1 MCGHK
6 SSSLVLTLIFSNLY
20 LQQSTKIMKS
30 HLFIGALIMCLFTSL
45 PLFSFQNGFTGI
57 WEFSDEDRDTFLVQ
71 IAEDHTVSST
81 YAKGKNTIVPKKG
94 FWRVNGNELHIL
106 YNNGWMDILRSTKS
120 GYNKTAFKPGETAD
134 KKGGATTVAF
144 KTGRKTIWGPISE
157 SDFTGYWKL
166 LDEHE
171 KPFYLHIQA
180 DHSARSTYSD
190 GANGLF
196 GEKGIWRFE
205 ENRVVIVYDSGWVDI
220 ISKNGGRLSKYS
232 YAPGQP
238 LGGNPDNTSTVER
251 ANMEEL
257 GVKR

>member
-1 MCGHK
+1 
-6 SSSLVLTLIFSNLY
+6 
-20 LQQSTKIMKS
+20 MKS
-30 HLFIGALIMCLFTSL
+30 HLFIGALIMCLFSPL
-45 PLFSFQNGFTGI
+45 SLFSFQNSFTGI
-57 WEFSDEDRDTFLVQ
+57 WEFSDEDGDTFLVQ
-71 IAEDHTVSST
+71 IAEDHTVRSN
-81 YAKGKNTIVPKKG
+81 YAKGENAIVPEKG
-94 FWRVNGNELHIL
+94 FWRVSGNELQIL

-120 GYNKTAFKPGETAD
+120 GYNKTAFRPGEPTD
-134 KKGGATTVAF
+134 KKGGTTTVAF

-157 SDFTGYWKL
+157 HDFTGYWKL
-166 LDEHE
+166 MDEHK
-171 KPFYLHIQA
+171 KPFYLHVQA

-205 ENRVVIVYDSGWVDI
+205 ENRIVIVYDSGWVDI
-220 ISKNGGRLSKYS
+220 ISKNDGRLSKYS

-238 LGGNPDNTSTVER
+238 FGGSPDNTSTVER